1 MPNDA
6 AVMQRRARLSFLT
19 YLPPFKIMLPL
30 GALILMFV
38 VIFGVE
44 PRSLSYFG
52 LTLLLN
58 LVLPSVFAG
67 MAQMSVIV
75 INDIDLGIGP
85 FISLTS
91 CIAATWLNNRPTIG
105 VMMLLTAVVAYM
117 VMGALIHI
125 RQLPSIVVTLG
136 ASFVWFGFALL
147 VLPSPGG
154 AAPGWLAAL
163 VNLSPPVIPL
173 PVLVAIVVGALG
185 QFLLMRTARGTV
197 LRGIGGNA
205 RAVEQAGW
213 SLLAGRVTLYG
224 IAGVCGVI
232 AGLLLTGINTS
243 GDANVGVQYTLTSIA
258 AVIVGG
264 GEFTGGDVSPAGA
277 VIGTLIMLLTGSVL
291 SFVNVSSNWQLSVQG
306 GILIVVLGLRAF
318 GKRS

>member
-1 MPNDA
+1 MSGNTVAMPRGTG
-6 AVMQRRARLSFLT
+6 VSF
-19 YLPPFKIMLPL
+19 LPPFKIMLPL
-30 GALILMFV
+30 GAMILMFAA
-38 VIFGVE
+38 IFVVE

-58 LVLPSVFAG
+58 LVLPSVFAS
-67 MAQMSVIV
+67 MAQMSVIA

-91 CIAATWLNNRPTIG
+91 CIAATWLNNRPVIG
-105 VMMLLTAVVAYM
+105 ALMLLAAVGAYM
-117 VMGALIHI
+117 VMGALIHL

-136 ASFVWFGFALL
+136 ASFVWLGCALL
-147 VLPSPGG
+147 LLPSPGG

-163 VNLSPPVIPL
+163 VNLSPPVVPL
-173 PVLVAIVVGALG
+173 PVLVAILVGVIG
-185 QFLLMRTARGTV
+185 QFLLMRTARGAV
-197 LRGIGGNA
+197 LRGIGGNP

-213 SLLAGRVTLYG
+213 SLLGGRVTLYG
-224 IAGVCGVI
+224 IAGACGVI

-243 GDANVGVQYTLTSIA
+243 GDANVGAQYTLTSIA

-264 GEFTGGDVSPAGA
+264 GEFTGGDVSPAGT

-291 SFVNVSSNWQLSVQG
+291 SFVNVSTNWQLSVQG
-306 GILIVVLGLRAF
+306 AILIVVLGLRAF
-318 GKRS
+318 GKRN

>member
-1 MPNDA
+1 MPGSTA
-6 AVMQRRARLSFLT
+6 AVPRGMGLSF
-19 YLPPFKIMLPL
+19 LPPFKIMLPL
-30 GALILMFV
+30 GAMILMFAA
-38 VIFGVE
+38 IFVVE

-58 LVLPSVFAG
+58 LVLPSVFAS
-67 MAQMSVIV
+67 MAQMSVIA

-91 CIAATWLNNRPTIG
+91 CIAATWLNDRPAIG
-105 VMMLLTAVVAYM
+105 ALMLLAAVGAYM
-117 VMGALIHI
+117 VMGALIHL

-136 ASFVWFGFALL
+136 ASFVWLGCALL
-147 VLPSPGG
+147 LLPAPGG

-163 VNLSPPVIPL
+163 VNLSPPVVPL
-173 PVLVAIVVGALG
+173 PVLVAILVGAIG
-185 QFLLMRTARGTV
+185 QFLLMRTARGAV
-197 LRGIGGNA
+197 LRGIGGNP

-213 SLLAGRVTLYG
+213 SLLGGRVTLYG
-224 IAGVCGVI
+224 IAGACGVI

-243 GDANVGVQYTLTSIA
+243 GDANVGAQYTLTSIA

-264 GEFTGGDVSPAGA
+264 GEFTGGDVSPAGT

-291 SFVNVSSNWQLSVQG
+291 SFVNVSTNWQLSVQG
-306 GILIVVLGLRAF
+306 AILIVVLGLRAF
-318 GKRS
+318 GRG